1 MQAEPLPD
9 NAIGVPAVQRMY
21 LIYHQ
26 FASAAGPYSYSCAT
40 PLFKEHVRLAARL
53 QSSADP
59 RFFVPEITFDDGHA
73 SQYSSALPVLEQH
86 GTRAIFFVIASW
98 VGCQPQTMNW
108 NQLRELHA
116 LGHQVQS
123 HSLTHPMLTHCPDAE
138 LQKELSGSR
147 RKIEDQLGAPVDAIS
162 IPNGRWNKRVL
173 QACIEAGY
181 KRVFTS
187 DSWRKPQQ
195 HNGVCLC
202 GRLNVPQ
209 SMTTARLEN
218 LLVRNGR
225 SKLLHDMQS
234 RSKHLLK
241 QVAGDRL
248 YHRLWQTVS
257 GANRG

>member
-1 MQAEPLPD
+1 MRVKSSSASGIATPEPD
-9 NAIGVPAVQRMY
+9 KTY
-21 LIYHQ
+21 LIYHE
-26 FASAAGPYSYSCAT
+26 FAPRAEQYSYCCAV
-40 PLFKEHVRLAARL
+40 PVFEEHVRLAARL
-53 QSSADP
+53 HHSTD
-59 RFFVPEITFDDGHA
+59 RRLLVPEITFDDGHA
-73 SQYSSALPVLEQH
+73 SQYSSALPVLEQN
-86 GTRAIFFVIASW
+86 GIRAIFFVIAGW
-98 VGCQPQTMNW
+98 AGCEPQTMSW
-108 NQLRELHA
+108 NQLRELHS

-123 HSLTHPMLTHCPDAE
+123 HSLTHPMLTHCSDAE

-147 RKIEDQLGAPVDAIS
+147 FEIQDKLGASVDAIS

-195 HNGVCLC
+195 YSDVCLC

-209 SMTTARLEN
+209 SMTAARLET

-225 SKLLHDMQS
+225 SKFFHDMQS

-248 YHRLWQTVS
+248 YHKLWQTVS